1 MQIESLK
8 LTPVISSAANY
19 VGANKEPETKSFGQY
34 FNEAVQSVNDL
45 QMKGQ
50 QANLD
55 LAAGKAEDLSQ
66 VIIATE
72 KASIA
77 LQLTTQIRNKAVDAY
92 QEIMRM
98 QV

>member
-1 MQIESLK
+1 MQIEALK
-8 LTPVISSAANY
+8 LMPVRSSAMSHINE
-19 VGANKEPETKSFGQY
+19 NKEVDAKSFGQY
-34 FNEAVQSVNDL
+34 FNEALQNVNNL

-50 QANLD
+50 EANIN
-55 LAAGKAEDLSQ
+55 LAAGKVEDISQ

-77 LQLTTQIRNKAVDAY
+77 LQLTMQIRNKAVDAY